1 MTTSYY
7 IENLKA
13 LFFFYHKISVCLLK
27 NYSTL
32 TYSFAG
38 KCVLY
43 SMLTYYRLK
52 LKATG
57 HLGWPWYK
65 ATLS

>member
-13 LFFFYHKISVCLLK
+13 LK

-43 SMLTYYRLK
+43 SMLTYYHLK

-65 ATLS
+65 VTLS